1 MRVKLKEH
9 SIISNNKTTASIVKY
24 FILSV
29 LLVFSIFPFVW
40 IWLTALKEPSE
51 LLDNIFG
58 FPSSFNWQNFTQAW
72 VKGRFG
78 TYFKNSIIITVP
90 TVAGVCLFSALAGY
104 AFGKLKFIGRNFLF
118 FLFLLGLMIPFQAI
132 MVSLYYE
139 LRDLH
144 ILMTY
149 WAAIL
154 PMAALGL
161 PLGVFIMRAFFKGLP
176 FELMDAA
183 LIDGCNQFGVFW
195 RVMLPS
201 AAPALSSVA
210 VFQSLQSWN
219 DFLVPLLY
227 LQKDELRPLT
237 VGLMLFKGRYT
248 INYPMLAAGATIV
261 TLPLIIIYIIFQ
273 RQFIK
278 GLTAGALKG

>member
-9 SIISNNKTTASIVKY
+9 SIISHNKTTSSIVKY

-58 FPSSFNWQNFTQAW
+58 FPSSFNWQNFAQAW

-90 TVAGVCLFSALAGY
+90 TVMGVCLFSALAGY

-154 PMAALGL
+154 PN
-161 PLGVFIMRAFFKGLP
+161 V
-176 FELMDAA
+176 
-183 LIDGCNQFGVFW
+183 
-195 RVMLPS
+195 
-201 AAPALSSVA
+201 VA
-210 VFQSLQSWN
+210 SI
-219 DFLVPLLY
+219 LVPRLSPISHSGSSS
-227 LQKDELRPLT
+227 RPCSRVISRSGSIT
-237 VGLMLFKGRYT
+237 S
-248 INYPMLAAGATIV
+248 AT
-261 TLPLIIIYIIFQ
+261 TSLN
-273 RQFIK
+273 
-278 GLTAGALKG
+278 